1 MKEQMKRNSKI
12 IKWKEIKQ
20 MEKVISIIKSV
31 EGENLNIDDM
41 IYNIY
46 FQMELMK
53 SQEDIENG
61 RVMTVAEAK
70 ERMRQKYENINI

>member
-1 MKEQMKRNSKI
+1 
-12 IKWKEIKQ
+12 

>member
-1 MKEQMKRNSKI
+1 MKRNSKI